1 MSAVSEAYCATGREI
16 ALCATSLLPRFSV
29 FYDAAPG
36 LPALRGIRPSMA
48 KKKPPVL
55 RGGWKW
61 AVARSCFHDHWKREL

>member
-36 LPALRGIRPSMA
+36 IPALRGIRPSMA
-48 KKKPPVL
+48 KKNRPFYGAAENERLP
-55 RGGWKW
+55 
-61 AVARSCFHDHWKREL
+61 ARVSTTIGNEN